1 MMTTTRRFAFALAL
15 LLCASPSW
23 AQTQTRTKAQI
34 PAASVVGAPQGE
46 PLSGTRLDVRTK
58 EVASLVRCPV
68 CQGLSVYD
76 SPATMAVNMRHEVR
90 DLLSKGYT
98 EEQILTY
105 FEKSYGEFVLLQPT
119 MRGANWIVWLAPLAL
134 LALGGF
140 ILRGV
145 FRKKA
150 VPVEQDR
157 PVTDRDQLPDDPRLA
172 RYLLEARELAY
183 GWPGGV
189 SPDHRA

>member
-34 PAASVVGAPQGE
+34 PAASVVGAPQGQ
-46 PLSGTRLDVRTK
+46 PLSGTQLDVRTK

-172 RYLLEARELAY
+172 RYVLEARELAY

>member
-1 MMTTTRRFAFALAL
+1 
-15 LLCASPSW
+15 
-23 AQTQTRTKAQI
+23 
-34 PAASVVGAPQGE
+34 
-46 PLSGTRLDVRTK
+46 
-58 EVASLVRCPV
+58 
-68 CQGLSVYD
+68 
-76 SPATMAVNMRHEVR
+76 
-90 DLLSKGYT
+90 
-98 EEQILTY
+98 
-105 FEKSYGEFVLLQPT
+105 

-150 VPVEQDR
+150 APVEQDR
-157 PVTDRDQLPDDPRLA
+157 PITDRDQLPDDPRLA
-172 RYLLEARELAY
+172 RYVLEARELAY